1 MKINDKEID
10 GIIFDLDGTLF
21 DSCSMWHQIDI
32 DFFKKRGMIIP
43 NDYAEAIAHL
53 GLKKAASYTK
63 CCFNFPETVE
73 EIIKEWNDA
82 AIYQYTNNVVL
93 KPYAYEYLE
102 YLKKNGV
109 KLGIATAN
117 SSEYYMP
124 CLKKNKIDHFFD
136 YICDVSGFKGSKES
150 PDIYLFTASK
160 LGVSIEKCAVF
171 EDIVQA
177 IKTAHNAGFYTVA
190 VDDETQKSYIEAKKQ
205 NSDLFIKSY
214 KELLE

>member
-1 MKINDKEID
+1 
-10 GIIFDLDGTLF
+10 
-21 DSCSMWHQIDI
+21 
-32 DFFKKRGMIIP
+32 MIIP

-63 CCFNFPETVE
+63 CRFNFPETVE

-102 YLKKNGV
+102 YLNKNGV

-124 CLKKNKIDHFFD
+124 CLKKNKIDHFLIIYVMFQD
-136 YICDVSGFKGSKES
+136 LREVKNLLIYIF
-150 PDIYLFTASK
+150 
-160 LGVSIEKCAVF
+160 
-171 EDIVQA
+171 
-177 IKTAHNAGFYTVA
+177 
-190 VDDETQKSYIEAKKQ
+190 
-205 NSDLFIKSY
+205 
-214 KELLE
+214 LLLLS